1 MKRFALI
8 FALVLVL
15 AVSASAMDFGK
26 FTAEV
31 PAGWS
36 ASKDGPTA
44 IFTKEDNTAS
54 LSITVEETGGATT
67 EQLAEAFVEAF
78 KNSGNFTEFT
88 EIEKDNDGSLTFNMK
103 TKAGVVS
110 NCFLSAEDGKY
121 LLIVMTGADGNREEI
136 ANILGSVKEK

>member
-1 MKRFALI
+1 MKRFALV

-36 ASKDGPTA
+36 ATKDGPTA

-54 LSITVEETGGATT
+54 LSITVEETGGATA
-67 EQLAEAFVEAF
+67 EQLAEAFAAEF
-78 KNSGNFTEFT
+78 KKSGFTDFT
-88 EIEKDNDGSLTFNMK
+88 EIEKDNAGNLTFDMK
-103 TKAGVVS
+103 NKAGVVS
-110 NCFLSAEDGKY
+110 NCLITVEDDQF
-121 LLIVMTGADGNREEI
+121 LLIVATGSDGNKDEMMKI
-136 ANILGSVKEK
+136 IGSIKEK